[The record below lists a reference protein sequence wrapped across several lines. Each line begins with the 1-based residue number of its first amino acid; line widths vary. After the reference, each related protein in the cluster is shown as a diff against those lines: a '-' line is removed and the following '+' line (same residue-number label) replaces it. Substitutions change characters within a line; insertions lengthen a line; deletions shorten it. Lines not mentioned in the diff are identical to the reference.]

1 LNTEQQH
8 ENRRESTS
16 QETSGGDEKQTAQL
30 RNTIKDLNE
39 KLETLK
45 LKRAE
50 DREKLREF
58 EKLKLQNQQV
68 YAVDLKINL
77 CIHIFSNLFKF
88 IFISSCKTSKKKLR
102 RKYLI

>member
-1 LNTEQQH
+1 MFKKPKEQSSSSLNTEQQQ
-8 ENRRESTS
+8 ENRRESSS
-16 QETSGGDEKQTAQL
+16 QETTGGSDDKQTAQL

-58 EKLKLQNQQV
+58 DKLKLQNQQV
-68 YAVDLKINL
+68 CL
-77 CIHIFSNLFKF
+77 CVFFCGHF
-88 IFISSCKTSKKKLR
+88 
-102 RKYLI
+102 